1 MSWFLLACL
10 GGGSQRVV
18 TSADELPDEFYQ
30 YQVKVQVLGE
40 VYQKVTTKYVN
51 SAHPLA
57 DKTLAEV
64 LKALERV
71 SKSLKAPKVKG
82 FKDIPEVMKNSK
94 EFIKRVSYIAREMLE
109 KERVG
114 NLSKKWHQESNEA
127 SNNWMR
133 RDEAMPEVVKN
144 RLRSEVSFVRAR
156 SVQDV
161 AEEWSGGNEHLKEAW
176 LKILAYWK

>member
-1 MSWFLLACL
+1 MSWLLVACL
-10 GGGSQRVV
+10 GGGSGRAV
-18 TSADELPDEFYQ
+18 TSAEELPKEFYE

-64 LKALERV
+64 LKALELAA
-71 SKSLKAPKVKG
+71 KSLKAPKVKG
-82 FKDIPEVMKNSK
+82 FKDIPEVMKESK
-94 EFIKRVSYIAREMLE
+94 AFVKRVSYIAKEMLE
-109 KERVG
+109 KEQVS
-114 NLSKKWHQESNEA
+114 NLSEKWHRESNEA

-133 RDEAMPEVVKN
+133 RDEAMPDVV
-144 RLRSEVSFVRAR
+144 RARVRSEVSFVRAR
-156 SVQDV
+156 DTRELAQ
-161 AEEWSGGNEHLKEAW
+161 EWGGNNERLQEAW